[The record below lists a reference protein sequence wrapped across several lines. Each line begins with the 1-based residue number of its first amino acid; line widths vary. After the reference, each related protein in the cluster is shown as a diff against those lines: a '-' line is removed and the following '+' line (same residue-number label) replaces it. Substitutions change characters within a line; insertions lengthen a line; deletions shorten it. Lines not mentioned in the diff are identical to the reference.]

1 MKRSHA
7 LALVVA
13 LVAIAVLPNF
23 LKSYGVYLM
32 TLFCVYLMATMGLNL
47 TVGYA
52 GQMSLGHAAFFG
64 IGAYHAA
71 ILLKLG
77 WPFLAVLPV
86 AALACFIVGLA
97 LGFPALRVQH
107 HYLAFATLG
116 FNVLVYLVMRNEE
129 KVTGGT
135 FGISGIP
142 RPSLFGYSLDGSLA
156 FFYFTFVSVLVL
168 GLVLWWLLRSPW
180 GRAFAALRD
189 NPIRAE
195 SLGINIT
202 AYTLLAFAIG
212 AACAGIGGVYFAA
225 LVQFIEPAP
234 FHVSASLTMLLAI
247 IVGGSGRFF
256 GPVLGTVV
264 VVLLPE
270 WLRFM
275 QNWYLAVFG
284 FAVVALMIWLPG
296 GLLSIPERFA
306 KGADEMTAARE
317 ISRSEGHAQGLRR
330 DQGRRRR
337 HDVGGP
343 RRDRRRDRTER
354 LGQDD
359 ALQQH
364 PGPDQADLGRG
375 RVLRRGRHRHVAARV
390 VAARRRAHLPDA
402 AGLRQAVGARQPDR
416 RRAGVQGLAARP
428 AAGEARCRPRAPR
441 RRDDR
446 ALPAEARRGRARRNA
461 VLRPAK
467 AHRHRDGVHGRAAAR
482 AAGRALRRRQ
492 SEPRR
497 PAARAPGPIEQ
508 DARAAASSSSSTTWI
523 S

>member
-1 MKRSHA
+1 MNRKHCAA
-7 LALVVA
+7 LALG

-86 AALACFIVGLA
+86 AAVVCFVVGLA

-116 FNVLVYLVMRNEE
+116 FNVLVYLVMRNEQSL
-129 KVTGGT
+129 TGGT

-142 RPSLFGYSLDGSLA
+142 RPSLLGVSFDGNLA
-156 FFYFTFVSVLVL
+156 FFYLTFVSVLLL

-212 AACAGIGGVYFAA
+212 AACAGIGGVYFAT

-234 FHVSASLTMLLAI
+234 FHVASSLTMLLAI

-296 GLLSIPERFA
+296 GLLSLPERWRRYA
-306 KGADEMTAARE
+306 K
-317 ISRSEGHAQGLRR
+317 
-330 DQGRRRR
+330 
-337 HDVGGP
+337 
-343 RRDRRRDRTER
+343 
-354 LGQDD
+354 
-359 ALQQH
+359 
-364 PGPDQADLGRG
+364 
-375 RVLRRGRHRHVAARV
+375 
-390 VAARRRAHLPDA
+390 
-402 AGLRQAVGARQPDR
+402 
-416 RRAGVQGLAARP
+416 
-428 AAGEARCRPRAPR
+428 
-441 RRDDR
+441 
-446 ALPAEARRGRARRNA
+446 
-461 VLRPAK
+461 
-467 AHRHRDGVHGRAAAR
+467 
-482 AAGRALRRRQ
+482 
-492 SEPRR
+492 
-497 PAARAPGPIEQ
+497 
-508 DARAAASSSSSTTWI
+508 
-523 S
+523 

>member
-1 MKRSHA
+1 MSRKHCAA
-7 LALVVA
+7 LAIG

-71 ILLKLG
+71 ILMKLG
-77 WPFLAVLPV
+77 WPLLAVLPV
-86 AALACFIVGLA
+86 AAVVCFAVGLA
-97 LGFPALRVQH
+97 VGFPALRVQH

-116 FNVLVYLVMRNEE
+116 FNVLVYLVMRNEQSL
-129 KVTGGT
+129 TGGT

-142 RPSLFGYSLDGSLA
+142 RPSLLGVSFDGNLA
-156 FFYFTFVSVLVL
+156 FFYLTFVSVLLL

-212 AACAGIGGVYFAA
+212 AACAGIGGVYFAT

-234 FHVSASLTMLLAI
+234 FHVASSLTMLLAI

-296 GLLSIPERFA
+296 GLLSLPERWRRYA
-306 KGADEMTAARE
+306 K
-317 ISRSEGHAQGLRR
+317 
-330 DQGRRRR
+330 
-337 HDVGGP
+337 
-343 RRDRRRDRTER
+343 
-354 LGQDD
+354 
-359 ALQQH
+359 
-364 PGPDQADLGRG
+364 
-375 RVLRRGRHRHVAARV
+375 
-390 VAARRRAHLPDA
+390 
-402 AGLRQAVGARQPDR
+402 
-416 RRAGVQGLAARP
+416 
-428 AAGEARCRPRAPR
+428 
-441 RRDDR
+441 
-446 ALPAEARRGRARRNA
+446 
-461 VLRPAK
+461 
-467 AHRHRDGVHGRAAAR
+467 
-482 AAGRALRRRQ
+482 
-492 SEPRR
+492 
-497 PAARAPGPIEQ
+497 
-508 DARAAASSSSSTTWI
+508 
-523 S
+523 

>member
-1 MKRSHA
+1 MSRKHCAA
-7 LALVVA
+7 LAIG

-71 ILLKLG
+71 ILMKLG
-77 WPFLAVLPV
+77 WPLLAVLPV
-86 AALACFIVGLA
+86 AAVVCFAVGLA
-97 LGFPALRVQH
+97 VGFPALRVQH

-116 FNVLVYLVMRNEE
+116 FNVLVYLVMRNEQSL
-129 KVTGGT
+129 TGGT

-142 RPSLFGYSLDGSLA
+142 RPSLLGVSFDGNLA
-156 FFYFTFVSVLVL
+156 FFYLTFVSVLLL

-212 AACAGIGGVYFAA
+212 AACAGIGGVYFAT

-234 FHVSASLTMLLAI
+234 FHVASSLTMLLAI

-296 GLLSIPERFA
+296 GLLSLPER
-306 KGADEMTAARE
+306 
-317 ISRSEGHAQGLRR
+317 LRR
-330 DQGRRRR
+330 S
-337 HDVGGP
+337 
-343 RRDRRRDRTER
+343 
-354 LGQDD
+354 
-359 ALQQH
+359 
-364 PGPDQADLGRG
+364 
-375 RVLRRGRHRHVAARV
+375 
-390 VAARRRAHLPDA
+390 
-402 AGLRQAVGARQPDR
+402 
-416 RRAGVQGLAARP
+416 
-428 AAGEARCRPRAPR
+428 
-441 RRDDR
+441 
-446 ALPAEARRGRARRNA
+446 
-461 VLRPAK
+461 AK
-467 AHRHRDGVHGRAAAR
+467 
-482 AAGRALRRRQ
+482 
-492 SEPRR
+492 
-497 PAARAPGPIEQ
+497 
-508 DARAAASSSSSTTWI
+508 
-523 S
+523 